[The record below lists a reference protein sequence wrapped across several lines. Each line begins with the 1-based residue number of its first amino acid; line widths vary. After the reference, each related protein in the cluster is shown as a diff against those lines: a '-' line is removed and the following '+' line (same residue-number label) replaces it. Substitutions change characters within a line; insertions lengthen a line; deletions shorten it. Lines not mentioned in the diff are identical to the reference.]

1 MDEEKL
7 ARRIDRFM
15 IIYVLAG
22 SMLMLFQILGFYFS
36 RQTETGRTLAEK
48 WPGILNK
55 ITQVVFAVNLMN
67 VITVV
72 VFAFLLIAYR
82 KTIRVGI
89 IGLLAVGL
97 FVFYVYLSL
106 RATIL

>member
-15 IIYVLAG
+15 IIYVLAA

-36 RQTETGRTLAEK
+36 TQSDTGRNLAEN
-48 WPGILNK
+48 WPGVINNISRIALA
-55 ITQVVFAVNLMN
+55 INLMN
-67 VITVV
+67 VITVG
-72 VFAFLLIAYR
+72 VFAFLLIVYR

-97 FVFYVYLSL
+97 FVFFMYLRL
-106 RATIL
+106 RLTIL